1 MEKSNQA
8 SIDTSPYWRLVGC
21 TLHGTTWKCT
31 HAKNYINYTVMLL
44 FESPSGHHIAIPE
57 SLYQAF
63 SNRETGHLSRFFCAW
78 VSTSGS
84 LYPCL
89 YREKNTEP
97 WDTRMKRADVKH
109 RPLANTTLADTGLYL
124 GTCAA
129 PGAGWHVVRNRSS
142 GRCCS
147 IDISSKRQ
155 RAREITASRV
165 QD

>member
-1 MEKSNQA
+1 MAFSSAQNVM
-8 SIDTSPYWRLVGC
+8 P
-21 TLHGTTWKCT
+21 GTAFWKWFLEVKL
-31 HAKNYINYTVMLL
+31 ARSTVYQGLQGVAPFL
-44 FESPSGHHIAIPE
+44 ETVRVSLGHHIAIPE

-147 IDISSKRQ
+147 IGISSKRQ